1 MEAAV
6 LTASAS
12 VLTVLI
18 KTLVPRLLSL
28 WDKANKKYEAF
39 QDDATF
45 LGRELPM
52 ITSAIEGQLSGQ
64 DDHVLRLS
72 VEELRQIAHDMEDC
86 IDRITYLAS
95 WKQQLPRYHIRKPI
109 KKKKSFTELG
119 KQMGRLRKQ
128 LEEAHQRKE
137 RYYVSRPALPLS
149 SSESRRALP
158 LSSSEYYVHPEDLV
172 GLQVPLEE
180 LKNHLSE
187 QEELKQLKVITIVG
201 FCGSGK
207 TVLAHELYNSEVST
221 KFDSKEGTKSKI
233 HTWVSAEHKDPM
245 KLLEEMHQNLG
256 IPSPITSNGRQ
267 LTKDQKDHLNNNSTF
282 SILI

>member
-86 IDRITYLAS
+86 IDHITYLAS

-149 SSESRRALP
+149 SSE
-158 LSSSEYYVHPEDLV
+158 YYVPPEDLV

-207 TVLAHELYNSEVST
+207 TVLAQELYNSEVGT

-233 HTWVSAEHKDPM
+233 QTWVSAERKHPM
-245 KLLEEMHQNLG
+245 KLLEEMHQNLE
-256 IPSPITSNGRQ
+256 IPSPLTSNGRQ
-267 LTKDQKDHLNNNSTF
+267 LTKDQKDHLNNNRYE
-282 SILI
+282 ICLIICLIQEFYNL

>member
-1 MEAAV
+1 MRELLHSNECFSPKSQSESSTSPPA
-6 LTASAS
+6 LS
-12 VLTVLI
+12 VSSS
-18 KTLVPRLLSL
+18 KHRSRQ
-28 WDKANKKYEAF
+28 ANKKYEAF

-52 ITSAIEGQLSGQ
+52 ITCAIEGQLSGQ

-86 IDRITYLAS
+86 IDCITYLAS
-95 WKQQLPRYHIRKPI
+95 WKQQLPQYHIHKPI

-128 LEEAHQRKE
+128 LEEAH
-137 RYYVSRPALPLS
+137 YVSRPALPLS
-149 SSESRRALP
+149 SSE
-158 LSSSEYYVHPEDLV
+158 YYVPPEDLV
-172 GLQVPLEE
+172 GLQVPLGE

-187 QEELKQLKVITIVG
+187 REELKQLKVITIVG

-207 TVLAHELYNSEVST
+207 TVLAQELYNSEVGT

-233 HTWVSAEHKDPM
+233 QTWVSAEGKHPM
-245 KLLEEMHQNLG
+245 KLLKEMHQNLE
-256 IPSPITSNGRQ
+256 IPSPLTSNGRQ